1 MDAIRANR
9 ERELTILTGADAR
22 RIKLILAVEAAR
34 LARERLKEMRIERIF
49 DHGEAMRG
57 DSSSELGDFT
67 PALDI
72 TFTSTNNPSS
82 NIQTHLHTSLPCM
95 MG

>member
-1 MDAIRANR
+1 
-9 ERELTILTGADAR
+9 
-22 RIKLILAVEAAR
+22 
-34 LARERLKEMRIERIF
+34 MRIERIF